1 VKGLCFLDTET
12 VLDTEKST
20 FQVMA
25 EGVDIPLID
34 QGLKGL
40 RGYEIHVGR
49 TPVTSGLFRIRR
61 GGEGQVIPDGAS
73 NGDVWGTYIHGIFD
87 NDSLRRS
94 LINGL
99 RIRKGFE
106 PLETVI
112 DYSALRDKA
121 LDRWADVLRENVD
134 MEFIKRLVS

>member
-1 VKGLCFLDTET
+1 
-12 VLDTEKST
+12 
-20 FQVMA
+20 M
-25 EGVDIPLID
+25 
-34 QGLKGL
+34 
-40 RGYEIHVGR
+40 
-49 TPVTSGLFRIRR
+49 TSGLFRIRR
-61 GGEGQVIPDGAS
+61 AGESRAIPDGAS

-87 NDSLRRS
+87 NDPFRRS

-121 LDRWADVLRENVD
+121 LDRWADLLRENLD